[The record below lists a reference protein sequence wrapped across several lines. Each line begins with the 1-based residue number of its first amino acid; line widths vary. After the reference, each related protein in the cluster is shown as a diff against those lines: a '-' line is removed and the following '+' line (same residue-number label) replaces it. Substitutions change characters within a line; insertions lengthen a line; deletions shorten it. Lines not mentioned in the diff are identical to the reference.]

1 MNSKLKNGTQLV
13 DALTP
18 IAGPSAAE
26 LRRALAPKS
35 LDRISA
41 ELNERQIDASS
52 NFKRGEKQ

>member
-1 MNSKLKNGTQLV
+1 MADTTLANASVVN
-13 DALTP
+13 AA

-41 ELNERQIDASS
+41 ELNERQIDAGRIS
-52 NFKRGEKQ
+52 NAEKNNE